1 MNLLDELTTER
12 GRVIGFG
19 RVKIPKIPQIG
30 FNAEIPLLSFIVQK
44 GEDQE
49 YVATC
54 IHFLI
59 DGYGTDREGA
69 VYDMIGNIW
78 DFLFR
83 NFKNT
88 MPQSNVWYHLYDLAK
103 SNVVN
108 GPLWDKYHAL
118 QYYFAAQGEP
128 DHYTELVERI
138 NSVEALAS
146 ELKGKLE
153 AIADEVV
160 DGIDSRN
167 WRVLDGIRDRLVV
180 QYKKVE
186 KDGVAAA

>member
-1 MNLLDELTTER
+1 MNLLNELMTER

-44 GEDQE
+44 SDEQE

-54 IHFLI
+54 IHLLM
-59 DGYGTDREGA
+59 DGYGVSREHA
-69 VYDMIGNIW
+69 VSDMIGNVW
-78 DFLFR
+78 DFLLR

-88 MPQSNVWYHLYDLAK
+88 EPQSDVWYHLYDMVK

-128 DHYTELVERI
+128 DHYTELVEKI
-138 NSVEALAS
+138 NSLEARVS
-146 ELKGKLE
+146 ELEDTVG
-153 AIADEVV
+153 DVV

-167 WRVLDGIRDRLVV
+167 WRILDGIRDRLVV

-186 KDGVAAA
+186 AAA

>member
-44 GEDQE
+44 GGEQE

-54 IHFLI
+54 IHLLV
-59 DGYGTDREGA
+59 DGYGVDREGA
-69 VYDMIGNIW
+69 VSDMIGHIW
-78 DFLFR
+78 DFLLR

-88 MPQSNVWYHLYDLAK
+88 EPRSEFWYCLYELSK

-118 QYYFAAQGEP
+118 QYHFAEMGEP
-128 DHYTELVERI
+128 DHYTELVEKI
-138 NSVEALAS
+138 NS
-146 ELKGKLE
+146 LE
-153 AIADEVV
+153 ARVGEMEDTIDDVV

-167 WRVLDGIRDRLVV
+167 WRILDGIKERLVV

-186 KDGVAAA
+186 RDGVAAA

>member
-44 GEDQE
+44 GDEQE

-54 IHFLI
+54 IHLLI
-59 DGYGTDREGA
+59 DGYGIDREGA
-69 VYDMIGNIW
+69 VSDMIGHIW
-78 DFLFR
+78 DFLLR

-88 MPQSNVWYHLYDLAK
+88 EPQSDVWYHLYDLAK
-103 SNVVN
+103 SNAVN

-118 QYYFAAQGEP
+118 QYYFASLGEQ
-128 DHYTELVERI
+128 DQYTELGEKI
-138 NSVEALAS
+138 NSVDTLAK
-146 ELKGKLE
+146 ELKNKLE